1 MIGSPTFP
9 RQSTLPLKFRTNPA
23 GPTAPT
29 MVVPPPGQSAVTAV
43 GTEKQAT
50 LRNAPAGTP
59 LNGSHPKNTLTRP
72 RPTLE
77 SATTPKG
84 WPDPAERIKLVCQ
97 PPMILFAPS
106 LIPPPIH
113 LPLPMG
119 RSQIPLVIKTCRRSN
134 DELDLSRMKSNGIT
148 VPPYVLLLLP
158 EPVRTPLQS

>member
-9 RQSTLPLKFRTNPA
+9 RQSTLPLKFRTNPV

-72 RPTLE
+72 RPTLGQPRLQKAGQIRSE
-77 SATTPKG
+77 ERRVGKEWKSR
-84 WPDPAERIKLVCQ
+84 WSPD
-97 PPMILFAPS
+97 
-106 LIPPPIH
+106 
-113 LPLPMG
+113 
-119 RSQIPLVIKTCRRSN
+119 
-134 DELDLSRMKSNGIT
+134 
-148 VPPYVLLLLP
+148 Y
-158 EPVRTPLQS
+158 